1 MDRILING
9 KVVTMDGNRS
19 IQEAV
24 AIDKG
29 RIVKVGTNEEI
40 LELKGENTDVIDLGG
55 KLLLPGFNDSHLHL
69 VGFGYTLQNVD
80 LVGVKSIEEIIER
93 GRAAIEEKKIKKG
106 QWLRGRGWNHDYFID
121 KQVFPTRYD
130 LDKISTDHPIV
141 FTRACGHVLV
151 ANSKALELAG
161 ITKDSPQVEGGH
173 FDLDENG
180 EPLGIFRE
188 NAMEL
193 IYSCIPEPTVEDIK
207 NMLKEAMAKA
217 NACGITSVHS
227 DDFEALP
234 GKNYENI
241 IKAYKELKEEG
252 NMTLRVYEQC
262 LLPEIE
268 RLSAFIEKGYN
279 TGYGDEVFKI
289 GPLKLMAD
297 GSLGARTA
305 ALTKPYE
312 DDKTTS
318 GIPVFT
324 QDELDELVD
333 KAHSS
338 GMQVAVHGIGD
349 RAIYMA
355 LDAIEKA
362 LRKNPRQDH
371 RHGIVHCQITDE
383 YILNKFKELNAVA
396 YIQPIFLDYD
406 WHIVEDRVGPDLM
419 KTSYNWKTLVDKGVH
434 IACGSDCPVESFD
447 VLNGIY
453 AAVTRKDLKGEP
465 EGGWLPEQK
474 LTVEE
479 AVYGFTMEGAYASFE
494 EDIKGSIEEGKLA
507 DLVVLSQDIFE
518 IPEDNIKDVE
528 VEMTI
533 FNGEIVYKK

>member
-9 KVVTMDGNRS
+9 KVVTMDKNRS

-93 GRAAIEEKKIKKG
+93 GRAAIEEKKIEKG

-383 YILNKFKELNAVA
+383 YILNKFKELMGGLYSTN
-396 YIQPIFLDYD
+396 IFRL
-406 WHIVEDRVGPDLM
+406 
-419 KTSYNWKTLVDKGVH
+419 
-434 IACGSDCPVESFD
+434 
-447 VLNGIY
+447 
-453 AAVTRKDLKGEP
+453 
-465 EGGWLPEQK
+465 
-474 LTVEE
+474 
-479 AVYGFTMEGAYASFE
+479 
-494 EDIKGSIEEGKLA
+494 
-507 DLVVLSQDIFE
+507 
-518 IPEDNIKDVE
+518 
-528 VEMTI
+528 
-533 FNGEIVYKK
+533 